1 MTNMY
6 SFFGNER
13 VICELRMIGGVGWK
27 SLYLDLRELVALK
40 FHQCSYQLA
49 SEADFRNMP
58 RVCKSALEDNNP
70 NFKKHII
77 HGSFRHLNYLNV
89 QKAGVLQNLDII
101 QKKKDEME
109 RKTTVITRQ
118 TSRYAPLPEIVDIS
132 NELGQDLLEWCML
145 VRMILIRDNCASGS
159 PRLHF
164 DNLPQLERVE
174 IGRNCFPTV
183 TEVGV
188 KNCSSIRRMFVGE
201 GSFSSCCS
209 CEIENNP
216 DRIANRIELAQ
227 ASVVITS
234 YSNCHDN
241 DIPPLQRQIQAFKTI
256 HSHNISIGIV
266 ITMLNTFHD
275 R

>member
-13 VICELRMIGGVGWK
+13 VICELRMIGGVGLE
-27 SLYLDLRELVALK
+27 SSCLDLRELVALK

-77 HGSFRHLNYLNV
+77 HGSFRLLNYLNV

-159 PRLHF
+159 PKLHF

-216 DRIANRIELAQ
+216 KC
-227 ASVVITS
+227 
-234 YSNCHDN
+234 SNCN
-241 DIPPLQRQIQAFKTI
+241 W
-256 HSHNISIGIV
+256 V
-266 ITMLNTFHD
+266 
-275 R
+275 